1 MEFRAAAASST
12 SAWAQRD
19 GPLRFLGDYEGHLQ
33 TDGYVAY
40 DRVVGPKMVHAACWA
55 HACRKFVDALKLNQQ
70 DAVTVRAVALMNEL
84 FDIDARARAEQ
95 MNIAARHG
103 LRQQQASPLLDR
115 MRVHILAAEK
125 SSLPSSVT
133 GKAANYT
140 LTLWKKLTRFL
151 DHAELELINN
161 IAEKSMRPISIDR
174 KIGST

>member
-1 MEFRAAAASST
+1 MRA
-12 SAWAQRD
+12 
-19 GPLRFLGDYEGHLQ
+19 
-33 TDGYVAY
+33 
-40 DRVVGPKMVHAACWA
+40 
-55 HACRKFVDALKLNQQ
+55 
-70 DAVTVRAVALMNEL
+70 
-84 FDIDARARAEQ
+84 
-95 MNIAARHG
+95 
-103 LRQQQASPLLDR
+103 
-115 MRVHILAAEK
+115 HILAAEK